1 VSGKRAALA
10 LIAALL
16 AFGYVFT
23 MNPGAV
29 DFRLYP
35 GAKVNT
41 SLALVLFLFFLA
53 GFGLAVFQT
62 AFKEA
67 LRSFQFWLHRKGDE
81 RREAARRLAAQGR
94 GHALLG
100 RTASARKL
108 LRRAYRKSPEAQV
121 ALEMARAEL
130 ADGRLPPAERRL
142 KALLEDDPRNPEIL
156 ALLLQAYR
164 TRGDFE
170 GQVAALSRW
179 LDVEPDH
186 RPSLLALRDLYRD
199 AGNWSEA
206 ARVQERVVARTE
218 ARQARAAERRTLS
231 ELRWRQA
238 ANLPEGPARSL
249 LEKVVADDE
258 GFAPAHASL
267 GERWLAAGDE
277 AAAVRAWVR
286 GYEATGQAALL
297 LRAEEVLLER
307 GQAEEMLKLYRKL
320 GKKGGA
326 AVLLRARLLLDLERS
341 QEALRVLEDGRR
353 GAEEA
358 TRAEGLLRGEALYRL
373 GSHDQA
379 ARAFREGA
387 FGPEGPVPLV
397 FTCSACAKAARR
409 WSPACPACGRVDT
422 LELDLGAL
430 PSPPALP
437 APA

>member
-1 VSGKRAALA
+1 MSGKRAALA

-29 DFRLYP
+29 EFRLYP

-67 LRSFQFWLHRKGDE
+67 LRSFHFWRHRKGDE

-121 ALEMARAEL
+121 ALEMARTEL
-130 ADGRLPPAERRL
+130 ADGKLPPAERRL

-179 LDVEPDH
+179 LEVEPDH

-218 ARQARAAERRTLS
+218 ARQARAAERRNLS

-238 ANLPEGPARSL
+238 ANLPEGPARNL

-258 GFAPAHASL
+258 GFAPAHAAL
-267 GERWLAAGDE
+267 GERWLAAEDDS
-277 AAAVRAWVR
+277 AAVRAWVR

-297 LRAEEVLLER
+297 LRAEEVLLDR
-307 GQAEEMLKLYRKL
+307 GKADEMLKLYRKL

-353 GAEEA
+353 GPEES

-387 FGPEGPVPLV
+387 FGAEGPVPLA
-397 FTCSACAKAARR
+397 FTCSGCAKTARR
-409 WSPACPACGRVDT
+409 WSAACPACGRVDT

-430 PSPPALP
+430 PSPAALP